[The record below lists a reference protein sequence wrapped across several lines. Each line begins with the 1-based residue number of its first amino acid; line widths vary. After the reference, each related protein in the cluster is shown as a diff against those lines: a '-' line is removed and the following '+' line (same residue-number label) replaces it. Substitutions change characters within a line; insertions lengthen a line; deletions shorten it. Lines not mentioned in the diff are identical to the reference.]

1 MKKKTAS
8 IFIIFSLLTAFCMPS
23 LASAAL
29 NSNSPEIMDFEDKEA
44 GTGLS
49 NGNGWT
55 LTLGTGTHRVE
66 YVQDPLDPQNQV
78 LDTYCAAAKQDTNV
92 IYEYSSY
99 TSGKAVFDFNYM
111 LTRSVGNDAQF
122 RLISSKTEKFAVDS
136 QNGSWKYRIGG
147 GTWVTVPDKTA
158 AVNTWYHI
166 TIVLDPDT
174 DEISFWLDGDPVLQ
188 NADSGIDITNINK
201 FQIYNR
207 CTAISNS
214 KSVYFDNIRSRYYGT
229 EINAEPIFNLMNSE
243 KIIKLG
249 ETLEMDF
256 TGRVI
261 DTDGDSVTLTSDA
274 GTMNGNILSYT
285 PDSAGA
291 KTIHVT
297 ADDGKET
304 SVYTMT
310 VNVIETVKLTV
321 TGGANGTVTPSGVQ
335 EVEKGQQVT
344 ITATPDDGYA
354 IESIQYNGME
364 VIGYTEGEK
373 SYQTPALNSDST
385 VAITFTALKSKEE
398 VIPFTATF
406 NGSEGDRSFGTVFAT
421 VSLGSALEEY
431 GILFSKTELEMD
443 AFTQD
448 AAGVFVGKAVAA
460 ANAKGQYGI
469 KFTGNLE
476 AGTYY
481 TRAYAV
487 YTGGKIVYGDRIV
500 PIVIP

>member
-1 MKKKTAS
+1 
-8 IFIIFSLLTAFCMPS
+8 
-23 LASAAL
+23 
-29 NSNSPEIMDFEDKEA
+29 
-44 GTGLS
+44 
-49 NGNGWT
+49 
-55 LTLGTGTHRVE
+55 
-66 YVQDPLDPQNQV
+66 
-78 LDTYCAAAKQDTNV
+78 
-92 IYEYSSY
+92 
-99 TSGKAVFDFNYM
+99 
-111 LTRSVGNDAQF
+111 
-122 RLISSKTEKFAVDS
+122 
-136 QNGSWKYRIGG
+136 
-147 GTWVTVPDKTA
+147 
-158 AVNTWYHI
+158 
-166 TIVLDPDT
+166 
-174 DEISFWLDGDPVLQ
+174 
-188 NADSGIDITNINK
+188 
-201 FQIYNR
+201 
-207 CTAISNS
+207 
-214 KSVYFDNIRSRYYGT
+214 
-229 EINAEPIFNLMNSE
+229 
-243 KIIKLG
+243 
-249 ETLEMDF
+249 MDF

-310 VNVIETVKLTV
+310 VNVIETVELTV
-321 TGGANGTVTPSGVQ
+321 IGGTNGTVTPSGVQ

-421 VSLGSALEEY
+421 VSLGSTLEEY
-431 GILFSKTELEMD
+431 GILFSKTELEMN